1 MARTLDIESE
11 VMNEHKETSERMLIS
26 CLLQDLGLISE
37 VPLIEDDFSTPKNKF
52 YFKLVSELSTRY
64 REVNE
69 FTVINFLKLSETLTQ
84 DFEDYGGA
92 KEFRNIKELAN
103 VENFSSHLDE
113 VIKYNLIEE
122 ISEKLAIDI
131 NKEVLVG
138 NKKIV
143 PADKFTAMDSQQV
156 LNFFDMQLS
165 SVNVKSVSTDMERE
179 YLFYSDEELQQ
190 IEDGE
195 IEDDTTYYDTTLTW
209 QTEDGEFKYH
219 KNFPLLSKSTD
230 GLSSGNGVAIFG
242 AFSGVGKTTLM
253 VNMAMS
259 LIENGEKVIL
269 VSNEQGSKYFKTML
283 LSYISAYVFGCFT
296 LNRTKIKHYNFT
308 DEERKVF
315 LKANRFIKERYKD
328 TLAFYS
334 VSEFSVDKIMRESKK
349 LILAEGFS
357 TLIVETF
364 KAESQ
369 EDSVKEL
376 IENSIELDKFGKE
389 MECKILLPMQ
399 LMGSMTGK
407 ASYLTSSLLAGSKHV
422 KDVAGLLLLTRKV
435 TLRELDEDN
444 EKMFLKPYLWRKDRE
459 GKYKKKYCKVV
470 DSTTTSR
477 RRLRGDDNDDE
488 LTLDK
493 SKQYI
498 LAFLDKCRES
508 SDSNIIILQEFNGDY
523 GRTRDIAY
531 VDNVYTGLF
540 Y

>member
-1 MARTLDIESE
+1 MARTLDVECGI
-11 VMNEHKETSERMLIS
+11 MNEQKETAEKMLIS
-26 CLLQDLGLISE
+26 CLLQDLSLISE
-37 VPLIEDDFSTPKNKF
+37 TPLIEDDFSTPKNKF

-69 FTVINFLKLSETLTQ
+69 FTVINFLKLSEALTQ

-92 KEFRNIKELAN
+92 KEFKKIKELAN
-103 VENFSSHLDE
+103 VENFYSHLDE

-122 ISEKLAIDI
+122 VSEKLAIDI
-131 NKEVLVG
+131 NKEISVG
-138 NKKIV
+138 GKKIV
-143 PADKFTAMDSQQV
+143 PADKFTSMSSQQV
-156 LNFFDMQLS
+156 LDFFDMQLS
-165 SVNVKSVSTDMERE
+165 SVNVRSVATDMVRE
-179 YLFYSDEELQQ
+179 YLFYSDEELEQ
-190 IEDGE
+190 IEEGE
-195 IEDDTTYYDTTLTW
+195 VDDDTTYYDTTLTW
-209 QTEDGEFKYH
+209 ETENGEFKYH

-242 AFSGVGKTTLM
+242 AFSGVGKTTLIT
-253 VNMAMS
+253 NIAMS
-259 LIENGEKVIL
+259 LVENGEKVIL
-269 VSNEQGSKYFKTML
+269 VSNEQQIKYFRTML

-296 LNRTKIKHYNFT
+296 LNRTKIKHFNFN
-308 DEERKVF
+308 DEEKKVF
-315 LKANRFIKERYKD
+315 LKANNFIKERYKD
-328 TLAFYS
+328 TIAFYS
-334 VSEFSVDKIMRESKK
+334 VSEFSVDKIMREAKK

-376 IENSIELDKFGKE
+376 MANSVALDKFGKE
-389 MECKILLPMQ
+389 MNCKILLPMQ

-407 ASYLTSSLLAGSKHV
+407 ASFLTSSLLAGSKHV

-435 TLRELDEDN
+435 NPKELDEEDDR
-444 EKMFLKPYLWRKDRE
+444 MFLKPYLWRKDRE
-459 GKYKKKYCKVV
+459 GKYKKKYFKVV

-477 RRLRGDDNDDE
+477 RRLRGDDNNDE

-493 SKQYI
+493 NKHYI
-498 LAFLDKCRES
+498 LAFLDKCREA

-523 GRTRDIAY
+523 GRIKDVAY

>member
-1 MARTLDIESE
+1 MARTLDVECGI
-11 VMNEHKETSERMLIS
+11 MNEQKETAEKMLIS
-26 CLLQDLGLISE
+26 CLLQDLSLISE
-37 VPLIEDDFSTPKNKF
+37 TPLIEDDFSTPKNKF

-69 FTVINFLKLSETLTQ
+69 FTVINFLKLSEALTQ

-92 KEFRNIKELAN
+92 KEFKKIKELAN
-103 VENFSSHLDE
+103 VENFYSHLDE

-122 ISEKLAIDI
+122 VSEKLAIDI
-131 NKEVLVG
+131 NKEISVG
-138 NKKIV
+138 GKKIV
-143 PADKFTAMDSQQV
+143 PADKFTSMSSQQV
-156 LNFFDMQLS
+156 LDFFDMQLS
-165 SVNVKSVSTDMERE
+165 SVNVRSVATDMVRE
-179 YLFYSDEELQQ
+179 YLFYSDEELEQ
-190 IEDGE
+190 IEEGE
-195 IEDDTTYYDTTLTW
+195 VDDDTTYYDTTLTW
-209 QTEDGEFKYH
+209 ETENGEFKYH

-242 AFSGVGKTTLM
+242 AFSGVGKTTLIT
-253 VNMAMS
+253 NIAMS
-259 LIENGEKVIL
+259 LVENGEKVIL
-269 VSNEQGSKYFKTML
+269 VSNEQQIKYFRTML

-296 LNRTKIKHYNFT
+296 LNRTKIKHFNFS
-308 DEERKVF
+308 DEEKKVF
-315 LKANRFIKERYKD
+315 LKANKFIKERYKD
-328 TLAFYS
+328 TIAFYS
-334 VSEFSVDKIMRESKK
+334 VSEFSVDKIMREAKK

-376 IENSIELDKFGKE
+376 MANSVALDKFGKE
-389 MECKILLPMQ
+389 MNCKILLPMQ

-407 ASYLTSSLLAGSKHV
+407 ASFLTSSLLAGSKHV

-435 TLRELDEDN
+435 NPKELDEEDDR
-444 EKMFLKPYLWRKDRE
+444 MFLKPYLWRKDRE
-459 GKYKKKYCKVV
+459 GKYKKKYFKVV

-493 SKQYI
+493 NKHYI
-498 LAFLDKCRES
+498 LAFLDKCREA

-523 GRTRDIAY
+523 GRIKDVAY

>member
-1 MARTLDIESE
+1 M
-11 VMNEHKETSERMLIS
+11 
-26 CLLQDLGLISE
+26 
-37 VPLIEDDFSTPKNKF
+37 
-52 YFKLVSELSTRY
+52 
-64 REVNE
+64 
-69 FTVINFLKLSETLTQ
+69 
-84 DFEDYGGA
+84 
-92 KEFRNIKELAN
+92 
-103 VENFSSHLDE
+103 
-113 VIKYNLIEE
+113 
-122 ISEKLAIDI
+122 
-131 NKEVLVG
+131 LVG

-165 SVNVKSVSTDMERE
+165 SVNVKSVATDMKRE

-315 LKANRFIKERYKD
+315 LKANKFIKERYKD

-435 TLRELDEDN
+435 TLRELEEDN

-459 GKYKKKYCKVV
+459 GKYKKKYFKVV

-523 GRTRDIAY
+523 GRIRDVAY

>member
-1 MARTLDIESE
+1 MARALDVECE
-11 VMNEHKETSERMLIS
+11 VMNEQKEIAEKMLIS
-26 CLLQDLGLISE
+26 CLLQDLSLISE
-37 VPLIEDDFSTPKNKF
+37 TPLIEDDFSTPKNKF

-69 FTVINFLKLSETLTQ
+69 FTVINFLKLSEALTQ

-92 KEFRNIKELAN
+92 KEFKKIKELAN
-103 VENFSSHLDE
+103 VENFYSHLDE

-122 ISEKLAIDI
+122 VSEKLAIDI
-131 NKEVLVG
+131 NKEISVG
-138 NKKIV
+138 GKKIV
-143 PADKFTAMDSQQV
+143 PADKFTSMSSQQV
-156 LNFFDMQLS
+156 LDFFDMQLS
-165 SVNVKSVSTDMERE
+165 SVNVRSVATDMIRE
-179 YLFYSDEELQQ
+179 YLFYSDEELAQ
-190 IEDGE
+190 IEEGE
-195 IEDDTTYYDTTLTW
+195 VDDDTTYYDTTLTW
-209 QTEDGEFKYH
+209 ETENGEFKYH

-242 AFSGVGKTTLM
+242 AFSGVGKTTLIT
-253 VNMAMS
+253 NIAMS
-259 LIENGEKVIL
+259 LVENGEKVIL
-269 VSNEQGSKYFKTML
+269 VSNEQQIKYFRTML

-296 LNRTKIKHYNFT
+296 LNRTKIKHFNFS
-308 DEERKVF
+308 DEEKKVF
-315 LKANRFIKERYKD
+315 LKANKFIKERYKD
-328 TLAFYS
+328 TIAFYS
-334 VSEFSVDKIMRESKK
+334 VSEFSVDKIMREAKK

-376 IENSIELDKFGKE
+376 MANSVALDKFGKE
-389 MECKILLPMQ
+389 MNCKILLPMQ

-407 ASYLTSSLLAGSKHV
+407 ASFLTSSLLAGSKHV

-435 TLRELDEDN
+435 NPKELDEEDDR
-444 EKMFLKPYLWRKDRE
+444 MFLKPYLWRKDRE
-459 GKYKKKYCKVV
+459 GKYKKKYFKVV

-493 SKQYI
+493 NKHYI
-498 LAFLDKCRES
+498 LAFLDKCREA

-523 GRTRDIAY
+523 GRIKDVAY

>member
-1 MARTLDIESE
+1 MARTLDVECEI
-11 VMNEHKETSERMLIS
+11 MNEQKETAEKMLIS
-26 CLLQDLGLISE
+26 CLLQDLSLISE
-37 VPLIEDDFSTPKNKF
+37 TPLIEDDFSTPKNKF

-69 FTVINFLKLSETLTQ
+69 FTVINFLKLSEALTQ

-92 KEFRNIKELAN
+92 KEFKKIKELAN
-103 VENFSSHLDE
+103 VENFYSHLDE

-122 ISEKLAIDI
+122 VSEKLAIDI
-131 NKEVLVG
+131 NKEISVG
-138 NKKIV
+138 GKKIV
-143 PADKFTAMDSQQV
+143 PADKFTSMSSQQV
-156 LNFFDMQLS
+156 LDFFDMQLS
-165 SVNVKSVSTDMERE
+165 SVNVRSVATDMVRE
-179 YLFYSDEELQQ
+179 YLFYSDEELEQ
-190 IEDGE
+190 IEEGE
-195 IEDDTTYYDTTLTW
+195 VDDDTTYYDTTLTW
-209 QTEDGEFKYH
+209 ETENGEFKYH

-242 AFSGVGKTTLM
+242 AFSGVGKTTLIT
-253 VNMAMS
+253 NIAMS
-259 LIENGEKVIL
+259 LVENGEKVIL
-269 VSNEQGSKYFKTML
+269 VSNEQQIKYFRTML

-296 LNRTKIKHYNFT
+296 LNRTKIKHFNFN
-308 DEERKVF
+308 DEEKKVF
-315 LKANRFIKERYKD
+315 LKANNFIKERYKD
-328 TLAFYS
+328 TIAFYS
-334 VSEFSVDKIMRESKK
+334 VSEFSVDKIMREAKK

-376 IENSIELDKFGKE
+376 MANSVALDKFGKE
-389 MECKILLPMQ
+389 MNCKILLPMQ

-407 ASYLTSSLLAGSKHV
+407 ASFLTSSLLAGSKHV

-435 TLRELDEDN
+435 NPKELDEEDDR
-444 EKMFLKPYLWRKDRE
+444 MFLKPYLWRKDRE
-459 GKYKKKYCKVV
+459 GKYKKKYFKVV

-477 RRLRGDDNDDE
+477 RRLRGDDNNDE

-493 SKQYI
+493 NKHYI
-498 LAFLDKCRES
+498 LAFLDKCREA

-523 GRTRDIAY
+523 GRIKDVAY

>member
-1 MARTLDIESE
+1 MARTLDVECEI
-11 VMNEHKETSERMLIS
+11 MNEQKETAEKMLIS
-26 CLLQDLGLISE
+26 CLLQDLSLISE
-37 VPLIEDDFSTPKNKF
+37 TPLIEDDFSTPKNKF

-69 FTVINFLKLSETLTQ
+69 FTVINFLKLSEALTQ

-92 KEFRNIKELAN
+92 KEFKKIKELAN
-103 VENFSSHLDE
+103 VENFYSHLDE

-122 ISEKLAIDI
+122 VSEKLAIDI
-131 NKEVLVG
+131 NKEISVG
-138 NKKIV
+138 GKKIV
-143 PADKFTAMDSQQV
+143 PADKFTSMSSQQV
-156 LNFFDMQLS
+156 LDFFDMQLS
-165 SVNVKSVSTDMERE
+165 SVNVRSVATDMVRE
-179 YLFYSDEELQQ
+179 YLFYSDEELEQ
-190 IEDGE
+190 IEEGE
-195 IEDDTTYYDTTLTW
+195 VDDDTTYYDTTLTW
-209 QTEDGEFKYH
+209 ETENGEFKYH

-242 AFSGVGKTTLM
+242 AFSGVGKTTLIT
-253 VNMAMS
+253 NIAMS
-259 LIENGEKVIL
+259 LVENGEKVIL
-269 VSNEQGSKYFKTML
+269 VSNEQQIKYFRTML

-296 LNRTKIKHYNFT
+296 LNRTKIKHFNFS
-308 DEERKVF
+308 DEEKKVF
-315 LKANRFIKERYKD
+315 LKANKFIKERYKD
-328 TLAFYS
+328 TIAFYS
-334 VSEFSVDKIMRESKK
+334 VSEFSVDKIMREAKK

-376 IENSIELDKFGKE
+376 MANSVALDKFGKE
-389 MECKILLPMQ
+389 MNCKILLPMQ

-407 ASYLTSSLLAGSKHV
+407 ASFLTSSLLAGSKHV

-435 TLRELDEDN
+435 NPKELDEEDDR
-444 EKMFLKPYLWRKDRE
+444 MFLKPYLWRKDRE
-459 GKYKKKYCKVV
+459 GKYKKKYFKVV

-493 SKQYI
+493 NKHYI
-498 LAFLDKCRES
+498 LAFLDKCREA

-523 GRTRDIAY
+523 GRIKDVAY

>member
-1 MARTLDIESE
+1 MARALDVECE
-11 VMNEHKETSERMLIS
+11 VMNEQKEIAEKMLIS
-26 CLLQDLGLISE
+26 CLLQDLSLISE
-37 VPLIEDDFSTPKNKF
+37 TPLIEDDFSTPKNKF

-69 FTVINFLKLSETLTQ
+69 FTVINFLKLSEALTQ

-92 KEFRNIKELAN
+92 KEFKKIKELAN
-103 VENFSSHLDE
+103 VENFYSHLDE

-122 ISEKLAIDI
+122 VSEKLAIDI
-131 NKEVLVG
+131 NKEISVG
-138 NKKIV
+138 GKKIV
-143 PADKFTAMDSQQV
+143 PADKFTSMSSQQV
-156 LNFFDMQLS
+156 LDFFDMQLS
-165 SVNVKSVSTDMERE
+165 SVNVRSVATDMVRE
-179 YLFYSDEELQQ
+179 YLFYSDEELEQ
-190 IEDGE
+190 IEEGE
-195 IEDDTTYYDTTLTW
+195 VDDDTTYYDTTLTW
-209 QTEDGEFKYH
+209 ETENGEFKYH

-242 AFSGVGKTTLM
+242 AFSGVGKTTLIT
-253 VNMAMS
+253 NIAMS
-259 LIENGEKVIL
+259 LVENGEKVIL
-269 VSNEQGSKYFKTML
+269 VSNEQQIKYFRTML

-296 LNRTKIKHYNFT
+296 LNRTKIKHFNFN
-308 DEERKVF
+308 DEEKKVF
-315 LKANRFIKERYKD
+315 LKANKFIKERYKD
-328 TLAFYS
+328 TIAFYS
-334 VSEFSVDKIMRESKK
+334 VSEFSVDKIMREAKK

-376 IENSIELDKFGKE
+376 MANSVALDKFGKE
-389 MECKILLPMQ
+389 MNCKILLPMQ

-407 ASYLTSSLLAGSKHV
+407 ASFLTSSLLAGSKHV

-435 TLRELDEDN
+435 NPKELDEEDDR
-444 EKMFLKPYLWRKDRE
+444 MFLKPYLWRKDRE
-459 GKYKKKYCKVV
+459 GKYKKKYFKVV

-493 SKQYI
+493 NKHYI
-498 LAFLDKCRES
+498 LAFLDKCREA

-523 GRTRDIAY
+523 GRIKDVAY

>member
-1 MARTLDIESE
+1 MARTLDVECEI
-11 VMNEHKETSERMLIS
+11 MNEQKETAEKMLIS
-26 CLLQDLGLISE
+26 CLLQDLSLISE
-37 VPLIEDDFSTPKNKF
+37 TPLIEDDFSTPKNKF

-69 FTVINFLKLSETLTQ
+69 FTVINFLKLSEALTQ

-92 KEFRNIKELAN
+92 KEFKKIKELAN
-103 VENFSSHLDE
+103 VENFYSHLDE

-122 ISEKLAIDI
+122 VSEKLAIDI
-131 NKEVLVG
+131 NKEILVG
-138 NKKIV
+138 GKKIV
-143 PADKFTAMDSQQV
+143 PADKFTSMSSQQV
-156 LNFFDMQLS
+156 LDFFDMQLS
-165 SVNVKSVSTDMERE
+165 SVNVRSVATDMIRE
-179 YLFYSDEELQQ
+179 YLFYSDEELAQ
-190 IEDGE
+190 IEEGE
-195 IEDDTTYYDTTLTW
+195 VDDDTTYYDTTLTW
-209 QTEDGEFKYH
+209 ETENGEFKYH

-242 AFSGVGKTTLM
+242 AFSGVGKTTLIT
-253 VNMAMS
+253 NIAMS
-259 LIENGEKVIL
+259 LVENGEKVIL
-269 VSNEQGSKYFKTML
+269 VSNEQQIKYFRTML

-296 LNRTKIKHYNFT
+296 LNRTKIKHFNFS
-308 DEERKVF
+308 DEEKKVF
-315 LKANRFIKERYKD
+315 LKANKFIKERYKD
-328 TLAFYS
+328 TIAFYS
-334 VSEFSVDKIMRESKK
+334 VSEFSVDKIMREAKK

-376 IENSIELDKFGKE
+376 MANSVALDKFGKE
-389 MECKILLPMQ
+389 MNCKILLPMQ

-407 ASYLTSSLLAGSKHV
+407 ASFLTSSLLAGSKHV

-435 TLRELDEDN
+435 NPKELDEEDDR
-444 EKMFLKPYLWRKDRE
+444 MFLKPYLWRKDRE
-459 GKYKKKYCKVV
+459 GKYKKKYFKVV

-493 SKQYI
+493 NKHYI
-498 LAFLDKCRES
+498 LAFLDKCREA

-523 GRTRDIAY
+523 GRIKDVAY

>member
-1 MARTLDIESE
+1 MARTLDVECE
-11 VMNEHKETSERMLIS
+11 VMNEQKETAEKMLIS
-26 CLLQDLGLISE
+26 CLLQDLSLISE
-37 VPLIEDDFSTPKNKF
+37 IPLIEDDFSTPKNKF

-92 KEFRNIKELAN
+92 KEFKKIKELAN
-103 VENFSSHLDE
+103 VENFYSHLDE

-122 ISEKLAIDI
+122 VSEKLAIDI
-131 NKEVLVG
+131 NKEISVG
-138 NKKIV
+138 GKKIV
-143 PADKFTAMDSQQV
+143 PADKFTSMSSQQV
-156 LNFFDMQLS
+156 LDFFDMQLS
-165 SVNVKSVSTDMERE
+165 SVNVRSVATDMVRE
-179 YLFYSDEELQQ
+179 YLFYSDEELEQ
-190 IEDGE
+190 IEEGE
-195 IEDDTTYYDTTLTW
+195 VDDDTTYYDTTLTW
-209 QTEDGEFKYH
+209 ETENGEFKYH

-242 AFSGVGKTTLM
+242 AFSGVGKTTLIT
-253 VNMAMS
+253 NIAMS
-259 LIENGEKVIL
+259 LVENGEKVIL
-269 VSNEQGSKYFKTML
+269 VSNEQQIKYFRTML

-296 LNRTKIKHYNFT
+296 LNRTKIKHFNFN
-308 DEERKVF
+308 DEEKKVF
-315 LKANRFIKERYKD
+315 LKANNFIKERYKD
-328 TLAFYS
+328 TIAFYS
-334 VSEFSVDKIMRESKK
+334 VSEFSVDKIMREAKK

-376 IENSIELDKFGKE
+376 MANSVALDKFGKE
-389 MECKILLPMQ
+389 MNCKILLPMQ

-407 ASYLTSSLLAGSKHV
+407 ASFLTSSLLAGSKHV

-435 TLRELDEDN
+435 NPKELDEEDDR
-444 EKMFLKPYLWRKDRE
+444 MFLKPYLWRKDRE
-459 GKYKKKYCKVV
+459 GKYKKKYFKVV

-477 RRLRGDDNDDE
+477 RRLRGDDNNDE

-493 SKQYI
+493 NKHYI
-498 LAFLDKCRES
+498 LAFLDKCREA

-523 GRTRDIAY
+523 GRIKDVAY

>member
-1 MARTLDIESE
+1 MARTLDAECE
-11 VMNEHKETSERMLIS
+11 VMNEQKEIAEKMLIS
-26 CLLQDLGLISE
+26 CLLQDLSLISE
-37 VPLIEDDFSTPKNKF
+37 TPLIEDDFSTPKNKF

-69 FTVINFLKLSETLTQ
+69 FTVINFLKLSEALTQ

-92 KEFRNIKELAN
+92 KEFKKIKELAN
-103 VENFSSHLDE
+103 VENFYSHLDE

-122 ISEKLAIDI
+122 VSEKLAIDI
-131 NKEVLVG
+131 NKEISVG
-138 NKKIV
+138 GKKIV
-143 PADKFTAMDSQQV
+143 PADKFTSMSSQQV
-156 LNFFDMQLS
+156 LDFFDMQLS
-165 SVNVKSVSTDMERE
+165 SVNVRSVATDMVRE
-179 YLFYSDEELQQ
+179 YLFYSDEELEQ
-190 IEDGE
+190 IEEGE
-195 IEDDTTYYDTTLTW
+195 VDDDTTYYDTTLTW
-209 QTEDGEFKYH
+209 ETENGEFKYH

-242 AFSGVGKTTLM
+242 AFSGVGKTTLIT
-253 VNMAMS
+253 NIAMS
-259 LIENGEKVIL
+259 LVENGEKVIL
-269 VSNEQGSKYFKTML
+269 VSNEQQIKYFRTML

-296 LNRTKIKHYNFT
+296 LNRTKIKHFNFN
-308 DEERKVF
+308 DEEKKVF
-315 LKANRFIKERYKD
+315 LKANNFIKERYKD
-328 TLAFYS
+328 TIAFYS
-334 VSEFSVDKIMRESKK
+334 VSEFSVDKIMREAKK

-376 IENSIELDKFGKE
+376 MANSVALDKFGKE
-389 MECKILLPMQ
+389 MNCKILLPMQ

-407 ASYLTSSLLAGSKHV
+407 ASFLTSSLLAGSKHV

-435 TLRELDEDN
+435 NPKELDEEDDR
-444 EKMFLKPYLWRKDRE
+444 MFLKPYVWRKDRNSNF
-459 GKYKKKYCKVV
+459 KKKYFKIV
-470 DSTTTSR
+470 DKTTPAR
-477 RRLRGDDNDDE
+477 RRLEGDFDDE

-493 SKQYI
+493 NKHYI
-498 LAFLDKCRES
+498 LAFLDKCREA

-523 GRTRDIAY
+523 GRIKDVAY

>member
-1 MARTLDIESE
+1 MARTLDVECEI
-11 VMNEHKETSERMLIS
+11 MNEQKEAAEKMLIS
-26 CLLQDLGLISE
+26 CLLQDLSLISE
-37 VPLIEDDFSTPKNKF
+37 TPLIEDDFSTPKNKF

-69 FTVINFLKLSETLTQ
+69 FTVINFLKLSEALTQ

-92 KEFRNIKELAN
+92 KEFKKIKELAN
-103 VENFSSHLDE
+103 VENFYSHLDE

-122 ISEKLAIDI
+122 VSEKLAIDI
-131 NKEVLVG
+131 NKEISVG
-138 NKKIV
+138 GKKIV
-143 PADKFTAMDSQQV
+143 PADKFTSMSSQQV
-156 LNFFDMQLS
+156 LDFFDMQLS
-165 SVNVKSVSTDMERE
+165 SVNVRSVATDMVRE
-179 YLFYSDEELQQ
+179 YLFYSDEELEQ
-190 IEDGE
+190 IEEGE
-195 IEDDTTYYDTTLTW
+195 VDDDTTYYDTTLTW
-209 QTEDGEFKYH
+209 ETENGEFKYH

-242 AFSGVGKTTLM
+242 AFSGVGKTTLIT
-253 VNMAMS
+253 NIAMS
-259 LIENGEKVIL
+259 LVENGEKVIL
-269 VSNEQGSKYFKTML
+269 VSNEQQIKYFRTML

-296 LNRTKIKHYNFT
+296 LNRTKIKHFNFN
-308 DEERKVF
+308 DEEKKVF
-315 LKANRFIKERYKD
+315 LKANKFIKERYKD
-328 TLAFYS
+328 TIAFYS
-334 VSEFSVDKIMRESKK
+334 VSEFSVDKIMREAKK

-376 IENSIELDKFGKE
+376 MANSVALDKFGKE
-389 MECKILLPMQ
+389 MNCKILLPMQ

-407 ASYLTSSLLAGSKHV
+407 ASFLTSSLLAGSKHV

-435 TLRELDEDN
+435 NPKELDEEDDR
-444 EKMFLKPYLWRKDRE
+444 MFLKPYVWRKDRN
-459 GKYKKKYCKVV
+459 GNFKKKYFKIV
-470 DSTTTSR
+470 DKTTPTR
-477 RRLRGDDNDDE
+477 RRLEGDFDDE

-493 SKQYI
+493 NKHYI
-498 LAFLDKCRES
+498 LAFLDKCREA

-523 GRTRDIAY
+523 GRIKDVAY

>member
-1 MARTLDIESE
+1 MARTLDVECEI
-11 VMNEHKETSERMLIS
+11 MNEQKETAEKMLIS
-26 CLLQDLGLISE
+26 CLLQDLSLISE
-37 VPLIEDDFSTPKNKF
+37 TPLIEDDFSTPKNKF
-52 YFKLVSELSTRY
+52 YFKLISELSTRY

-69 FTVINFLKLSETLTQ
+69 FTVINFLKLSEALTQ

-92 KEFRNIKELAN
+92 KEFKKIKELAN
-103 VENFSSHLDE
+103 VENFYSHLDE

-122 ISEKLAIDI
+122 VSEKLAIDI
-131 NKEVLVG
+131 NKEILVG
-138 NKKIV
+138 GKKIV
-143 PADKFTAMDSQQV
+143 PADKFTSMSSQQV
-156 LNFFDMQLS
+156 LDFFDMQLS
-165 SVNVKSVSTDMERE
+165 SVNVRSVATDMIRE
-179 YLFYSDEELQQ
+179 YLFYSDEELEQ
-190 IEDGE
+190 IEEGE
-195 IEDDTTYYDTTLTW
+195 VDDDTTYYDTTLTW
-209 QTEDGEFKYH
+209 ETENGEFKYH

-242 AFSGVGKTTLM
+242 AFSGVGKTTLIT
-253 VNMAMS
+253 NIAMS
-259 LIENGEKVIL
+259 LVENGEKVIL
-269 VSNEQGSKYFKTML
+269 VSNEQQIKYFRTML

-296 LNRTKIKHYNFT
+296 LNRTKIKHFNFS
-308 DEERKVF
+308 DEEKKVF
-315 LKANRFIKERYKD
+315 LKANKFIKERYKD
-328 TLAFYS
+328 TIAFYS
-334 VSEFSVDKIMRESKK
+334 VSEFSVDKIMREAKK

-376 IENSIELDKFGKE
+376 MANSVALDKFGKE
-389 MECKILLPMQ
+389 MNCKILLPMQ

-407 ASYLTSSLLAGSKHV
+407 ASFLTSSLLAGSKHV

-435 TLRELDEDN
+435 NPKELDEEDDR
-444 EKMFLKPYLWRKDRE
+444 MFLKPYLWRKDRE
-459 GKYKKKYCKVV
+459 GKYKKKYFKVV
-470 DSTTTSR
+470 DSTTISR

-493 SKQYI
+493 NKHYI
-498 LAFLDKCRES
+498 LAFLDKCREA

-523 GRTRDIAY
+523 GRIKDVAY